1 VDERCHSAP
10 FCPLSDSTWHGVRV
24 TIAEVVPSL
33 LSGLDVP
40 GADNTLN
47 LPVARRVVLLLVD
60 GLGHELLREHAG
72 HAPFL
77 SSLEGRDVNAGFPSS
92 TATSLASIGTG
103 LLSGEHGIVGYTF
116 EVGDEVLNSL
126 TWSRAADHHHDLRKA
141 LVPEVVQ
148 PHPTLFERAAAAGV
162 AVSAVAPLNQRSSG
176 LTRAV
181 LRGSWFRGA
190 AGFGDLALGA
200 VAALGLDR
208 SFCYAY
214 HADLDTIGHFY
225 GPGSEE
231 WLLQLEFVDAL
242 AERIAR
248 RLPPDALLVV
258 TADHGMITA
267 DEWID
272 FDTEPQLWQGVRV
285 IAGEPRA
292 RYLHT
297 ETDEV
302 LDVWREFLGA
312 RADVLTREE
321 AVDAGWFGP
330 VSPLAADRIGD
341 LVVAMKDSAVLVRS
355 QAEPLLSGLTGFHGS
370 RTRQEMAIPVLFHTS
385 A

>member
-1 VDERCHSAP
+1 M
-10 FCPLSDSTWHGVRV
+10 
-24 TIAEVVPSL
+24 TIAEVAPSL

-40 GADNTLN
+40 GADNTLG
-47 LPVARRVVLLLVD
+47 LPAARRVVLLLVD
-60 GLGHELLREHAG
+60 GLGHELLRAHAS

-77 SSLEGRDVNAGFPSS
+77 SSLSDRRISAGFPSS

-103 LLSGEHGIVGYTF
+103 LQSGEHGIVGYTF
-116 EVGDEVLNSL
+116 AVGDEVLNSL
-126 TWSRAADHHHDLRKA
+126 TWTRAGDHHHDLRKT

-148 PHPTLFERAAAAGV
+148 PHPTVFERAAAAGV
-162 AVSAVAPLNQRSSG
+162 AVSTVAPMLHRSSG

-200 VAALGLDR
+200 VAAVQQDR

-231 WLLQLEFVDAL
+231 WLLQLEFVDSL
-242 AERIAR
+242 AARIAA
-248 RLPPDALLVV
+248 RLPSGAVLAV

-267 DEWID
+267 GERID
-272 FDTEPQLWQGVRV
+272 FDTEPLLWQGVRV
-285 IAGEPRA
+285 IAGEPRV

-297 ETDEV
+297 ESDEV
-302 LDVWREFLGA
+302 LSVWREFLGD
-312 RADVLTREE
+312 RADVLSRED
-321 AVDAGWFGP
+321 AVEAGWFGP
-330 VSPLAADRIGD
+330 VSPLAVDRIGD
-341 LVVAMKDSAVLVRS
+341 VVVAMRDAHVVVRS
-355 QAEPLLSGLTGFHGS
+355 QAEPVLSGLTGFHGS
-370 RTRQEMAIPVLFHTS
+370 RTRAELAIPLLIHSVTS
-385 A
+385 V

>member
-1 VDERCHSAP
+1 M
-10 FCPLSDSTWHGVRV
+10 

-40 GADNTLN
+40 GADNTLD
-47 LPVARRVVLLLVD
+47 LPTARRVVLLLVD
-60 GLGHELLREHAG
+60 GLGHELLREYAD

-77 SSLEGRDVNAGFPSS
+77 SGLSGRQIDAGFPSS

-103 LLSGEHGIVGYTF
+103 LTPGEHGIVGYSF
-116 EVGDEVLNSL
+116 AVGDEVLNSL
-126 TWSRAADHHHDLRKA
+126 TWSRAGDHHHDLRKV

-162 AVSAVAPLNQRSSG
+162 AVSAVAPLTQRTSG

-200 VAALGLDR
+200 VAALGEDR

-214 HADLDTIGHFY
+214 HGDLDMIGHIY
-225 GPGSEE
+225 GPGSDE

-242 AERIAR
+242 ASRIAAR
-248 RLPPDALLVV
+248 MPPGCLFAV

-267 DEWID
+267 DDRID
-272 FDTEPQLWQGVRV
+272 FDTEPLLWQGVRV
-285 IAGEPRA
+285 IAGDPRA

-297 ETDEV
+297 ESDEV
-302 LDVWREFLGA
+302 LSVWREFLGD
-312 RADVLTREE
+312 RADVVTKEE
-321 AVDAGWFGP
+321 AAEAGWFGP
-330 VSPLAADRIGD
+330 VSPLALDRIGD
-341 LVVAMKDSAVLVRS
+341 VVVAMKNSAVVVRG
-355 QAEPLLSGLTGFHGS
+355 QAEPMLSSLTGFHGS
-370 RTRQEMAIPVLFHTS
+370 RTRQELAVPLLFRAS
-385 A
+385 

>member
-1 VDERCHSAP
+1 M
-10 FCPLSDSTWHGVRV
+10 

-33 LSGLDVP
+33 LSGLEVP
-40 GADNTLN
+40 GADNTLD
-47 LPVARRVVLLLVD
+47 LPAARRVVLLLVD
-60 GLGHELLREHAG
+60 GLGHELLREHAD

-77 SSLEGRDVNAGFPSS
+77 SGLAGRDISAGFPSS

-116 EVGDEVLNSL
+116 AVGDEVLNSL
-126 TWSRAADHHHDLRKA
+126 TWSRAGDQHHDLRKA

-162 AVSAVAPLNQRSSG
+162 AVSAVAPLAHRGSG

-200 VAALGLDR
+200 VAAVGKDR

-214 HADLDTIGHFY
+214 HPDLDTIGHLY
-225 GPGSEE
+225 RPGSPE

-242 AERIAR
+242 ASRIAS
-248 RLPPDALLVV
+248 RLPAGAVLVV
-258 TADHGMITA
+258 TADHGMVTA
-267 DEWID
+267 GERID
-272 FDTEPQLWQGVRV
+272 FDTEPALWEGVRV
-285 IAGEPRA
+285 IAGEPRV

-297 ETDEV
+297 GSDEV
-302 LDVWREFLGA
+302 LEVWREFLGDRAEVLA
-312 RADVLTREE
+312 RED
-321 AVDAGWFGP
+321 AVRAGWFGP
-330 VSPLAADRIGD
+330 ISPLAVDRIGD
-341 LVVAMKDSAVLVRS
+341 VVVAMKGSAVVVRS
-355 QAEPLLSGLTGFHGS
+355 QAEPWLSNLTGFHGS
-370 RTRQEMAIPVLFHTS
+370 RTRRELAIPLLVHI
-385 A
+385 AQ

>member
-1 VDERCHSAP
+1 M
-10 FCPLSDSTWHGVRV
+10 

-40 GADNTLN
+40 GADNTLG
-47 LPVARRVVLLLVD
+47 LPAARRVVLLLVD
-60 GLGHELLREHAG
+60 GLGHELLRAHAG

-77 SSLEGRDVNAGFPSS
+77 AGLAPRDVDTGFPSS

-116 EVGDEVLNSL
+116 AVGDEVLNSL
-126 TWSRAADHHHDLRKA
+126 TWSRAGEHHHDLRKV

-162 AVSAVAPLNQRSSG
+162 AVSAVAPFAHRGSG

-181 LRGSWFRGA
+181 LRGSWFRGS

-200 VAALGLDR
+200 VTAVRQDR

-214 HADLDTIGHFY
+214 HADLDTIGHIH
-225 GPGSEE
+225 GPGSQE
-231 WLLQLEFVDAL
+231 WLLQLEFVDEL
-242 AERIAR
+242 ASRIAA
-248 RLPPDALLVV
+248 RLPSGSLLVV

-267 DEWID
+267 DDRID

-285 IAGEPRA
+285 IAGEPRV

-297 ETDEV
+297 ASDEV
-302 LDVWREFLGA
+302 IDVWREFLGT
-312 RADVLTREE
+312 RAEVLSRDE
-321 AVDAGWFGP
+321 AVAAGWFGP
-330 VSPLAADRIGD
+330 VSPLANDRIGD
-341 LVVAMKDSAVLVRS
+341 VVVAMKDSAVVLRG
-355 QAEPLLSGLTGFHGS
+355 QAEPVWSGLKGFHGS
-370 RTRQEMAIPVLFHTS
+370 RTREELAIPLLVHTVQ
-385 A
+385 

>member
-1 VDERCHSAP
+1 M
-10 FCPLSDSTWHGVRV
+10 

-40 GADNTLN
+40 GADNTLG
-47 LPVARRVVLLLVD
+47 LPRARRVVLLLVD
-60 GLGHELLREHAG
+60 GLGHELLRAHAG

-77 SSLEGRDVNAGFPSS
+77 SGLHGGVIDAGFPSS

-116 EVGDEVLNSL
+116 AVGDEVLNSL
-126 TWSRAADHHHDLRKA
+126 TWSRANERHHDLRKT

-162 AVSAVAPLNQRSSG
+162 AVSAVAPLTHRGSG

-200 VAALGLDR
+200 VAGVEQDR

-214 HADLDTIGHFY
+214 HADLDTIGHLY

-231 WLLQLEFVDAL
+231 WLLQLEFVDSL
-242 AERIAR
+242 ASRIAA
-248 RLPPDALLVV
+248 RLPSGSLLVV
-258 TADHGMITA
+258 TADHGMVTA
-267 DEWID
+267 GERID
-272 FDTEPQLWQGVRV
+272 FDTEPVLWQGVRV
-285 IAGEPRA
+285 IAGEPRV

-297 ETDEV
+297 ESDEV
-302 LDVWREFLGA
+302 TAVWREFLGD
-312 RADVLTREE
+312 RADVLTRED
-321 AVDAGWFGP
+321 AVAAGWFGP

-341 LVVAMKDSAVLVRS
+341 VVVAMKDSAVLLRS
-355 QAEPLLSGLTGFHGS
+355 QAEPMWSGMTGFHGA
-370 RTRQEMAIPVLFHTS
+370 RTREELAIPLLVHS
-385 A
+385 VGSV

>member
-1 VDERCHSAP
+1 M
-10 FCPLSDSTWHGVRV
+10 

-40 GADNTLN
+40 GADNTLG
-47 LPVARRVVLLLVD
+47 LPRARRVVLLLVD
-60 GLGHELLREHAG
+60 GLGHELLRSHAS

-77 SSLEGRDVNAGFPSS
+77 SSLSERVIDAGFPSS

-116 EVGDEVLNSL
+116 AVGDEVLNSL
-126 TWSRAADHHHDLRKA
+126 TWTRASERHHDLRET

-148 PHPTLFERAAAAGV
+148 PHPTVFERAAAAGV
-162 AVSAVAPLNQRSSG
+162 AVSTVAPLTQRTSG

-200 VAALGLDR
+200 VAAVEQDR

-214 HADLDTIGHFY
+214 HADLDTIGHIY
-225 GPGSEE
+225 GPDSPE

-242 AERIAR
+242 AERIGS
-248 RLPPDALLVV
+248 RLPADALLVV
-258 TADHGMITA
+258 TADHGMVTA
-267 DEWID
+267 GERID
-272 FDTEPQLWQGVRV
+272 FDTEPVLWQGVRV
-285 IAGEPRA
+285 IAGEPRV

-297 ETDEV
+297 GSDEV
-302 LDVWREFLGA
+302 LSVWREFLGD
-312 RADVLTREE
+312 RADVLTRED

-341 LVVAMKDSAVLVRS
+341 VVVAMKGAAVVVRS
-355 QAEPLLSGLTGFHGS
+355 QAEPVLSGLTGFHGS
-370 RTRQEMAIPVLFHTS
+370 RTRAELAIPLLVHAT
-385 A
+385 

>member
-1 VDERCHSAP
+1 M
-10 FCPLSDSTWHGVRV
+10 

-40 GADNTLN
+40 GADNTLG
-47 LPVARRVVLLLVD
+47 LPAARRVVLLLVD
-60 GLGHELLREHAG
+60 GLGHELLRAHAA

-77 SSLEGRDVNAGFPSS
+77 AGLVPRDIDAGFPSS

-116 EVGDEVLNSL
+116 AIGDEVLNSL
-126 TWSRAADHHHDLRKA
+126 SWSRAGDHRHDLRKA

-148 PHPTLFERAAAAGV
+148 PHPTVFERAAAAGV
-162 AVSAVAPLNQRSSG
+162 AVSAVAPMAHRGSG

-200 VAALGLDR
+200 AAAVRQDR

-214 HADLDTIGHFY
+214 HPDLDTIGHLY
-225 GPGSEE
+225 GPGSPE
-231 WLLQLEFVDAL
+231 WVLQLEFVDEL
-242 AERIAR
+242 AARIAA
-248 RLPPDALLVV
+248 RLPSGTLFVV

-267 DEWID
+267 GDRVD

-285 IAGEPRA
+285 IAGEPRV

-297 ETDEV
+297 STGEV
-302 LDVWREFLGA
+302 LDVWRELLGP
-312 RADVLTREE
+312 RADVLSREE
-321 AVDAGWFGP
+321 AVAEGWFGP
-330 VSPLAADRIGD
+330 VGPLATDRIGD
-341 LVVAMKDSAVLVRS
+341 VVVAMKDSAVVLRS
-355 QAEPLLSGLTGFHGS
+355 QAEPSWNAMKGFHGS
-370 RTRQEMAIPVLFHTS
+370 RTRDELAIPLLVHMT
-385 A
+385 

>member
-1 VDERCHSAP
+1 M
-10 FCPLSDSTWHGVRV
+10 

-40 GADNTLN
+40 GADNTLD
-47 LPVARRVVLLLVD
+47 LPSARRVVLLLVD
-60 GLGHELLREHAG
+60 GLGQDLLLEHAE

-77 SSLEGRDVNAGFPSS
+77 SGLPGREINAGFPST

-103 LLSGEHGIVGYTF
+103 LLAGEHGIVGISF
-116 EVGDEVLNSL
+116 SVGDEVLNALSW
-126 TWSRAADHHHDLRKA
+126 TRAGDHHHDLRKV

-162 AVSAVAPLNQRSSG
+162 AVSAVAPLNQRASG

-181 LRGSWFRGA
+181 LRGSWFRGT

-200 VAALGLDR
+200 VAAVRQER

-214 HADLDTIGHFY
+214 HADLDMIGHIY
-225 GPGSEE
+225 GPGSAE

-242 AERIAR
+242 AARIASR
-248 RLPPDALLVV
+248 MPPGSLFVV

-267 DEWID
+267 DDRID
-272 FDTEPQLWQGVRV
+272 FDTEPLLWQGVRV
-285 IAGEPRA
+285 ITGEPRV

-297 ETDEV
+297 ESDEV
-302 LDVWREFLGA
+302 IAVWREFLGD
-312 RADVLTREE
+312 RADVVQRAD

-330 VSPLAADRIGD
+330 VSPLALDRIGNV
-341 LVVAMKDSAVLVRS
+341 VVAMKNSAVVVRG
-355 QAEPLLSGLTGFHGS
+355 QAEPVFSMMKGFHGS
-370 RTRQEMAIPVLFHTS
+370 RTRQELAIPLLFHAS
-385 A
+385 

>member
-1 VDERCHSAP
+1 M
-10 FCPLSDSTWHGVRV
+10 

-33 LSGLDVP
+33 LSGLEVP
-40 GADNTLN
+40 GADNTLG
-47 LPVARRVVLLLVD
+47 LPAARRVVLLLVD
-60 GLGHELLREHAG
+60 GLGHELLRAHAG

-77 SSLEGRDVNAGFPSS
+77 SGMAPRHVDAGFPSS

-116 EVGDEVLNSL
+116 AVGDEVLNAL
-126 TWSRAADHHHDLRKA
+126 TWSRVGDHHDLRKT

-148 PHPTLFERAAAAGV
+148 PHPTVFERASAAGV
-162 AVSAVAPLNQRSSG
+162 AVSSVAPMAHRGSG

-200 VAALGLDR
+200 VAGAGQDR

-214 HADLDTIGHFY
+214 HPDLDTIGHLY
-225 GPGSEE
+225 GPGSPE
-231 WLLQLEFVDAL
+231 WLLQLEFVDSL
-242 AERIAR
+242 ASRIAA
-248 RLPPDALLVV
+248 RLPSGALLVV

-267 DEWID
+267 DERID

-285 IAGEPRA
+285 IAGEPRV

-297 ETDEV
+297 SSSEV

-312 RADVLTREE
+312 RAEVLSRED
-321 AVDAGWFGP
+321 AVEAGWFGP
-330 VSPLAADRIGD
+330 VSPLAAGRIGD
-341 LVVAMKDSAVLVRS
+341 VVVAMKDSAVVLRS
-355 QAEPLLSGLTGFHGS
+355 QAEPTWNAMRGFHGS
-370 RTRQEMAIPVLFHTS
+370 RTRQELAIPLLVHRVS
-385 A
+385 

>member
-1 VDERCHSAP
+1 VS
-10 FCPLSDSTWHGVRV
+10 
-24 TIAEVVPSL
+24 IAEVVPSL

-40 GADNTLN
+40 GADNTLD
-47 LPVARRVVLLLVD
+47 LPSARRVVLLLVD
-60 GLGHELLREHAG
+60 GLGHELLREHAE

-77 SSLEGRDVNAGFPSS
+77 AGLPGREISAGFPST

-103 LLSGEHGIVGYTF
+103 LLAGEHGIVGFTF
-116 EVGDEVLNSL
+116 CVGDEVLNAL
-126 TWSRAADHHHDLRKA
+126 TWSRAGDHRHDLREV

-162 AVSAVAPLNQRSSG
+162 AVSAVAPLAHRGSG

-200 VAALGLDR
+200 AAALRQDR

-231 WLLQLEFVDAL
+231 WLLQLQFVDAL
-242 AERIAR
+242 AERMAS
-248 RLPPDALLVV
+248 RLPSGSLLVV
-258 TADHGMITA
+258 TADHGMTTA
-267 DEWID
+267 DDRID

-285 IAGEPRA
+285 IAGEPRV

-297 ETDEV
+297 ESDEV
-302 LDVWREFLGA
+302 LSVWREFLGD
-312 RADVLTREE
+312 RADVVSRED
-321 AVDAGWFGP
+321 AVAAGWFGP
-330 VSPLAADRIGD
+330 VSPLAMDRIGD
-341 LVVAMKDSAVLVRS
+341 VVVAMKGSAVVVRG
-355 QAEPLLSGLTGFHGS
+355 QAEPVLSKLIGIHGS
-370 RTRQEMAIPVLFHTS
+370 RTREELAIPVLFHHTP
-385 A
+385 

>member
-1 VDERCHSAP
+1 M
-10 FCPLSDSTWHGVRV
+10 

-40 GADNTLN
+40 GADNTLG
-47 LPVARRVVLLLVD
+47 LPPARRVVLLLVD
-60 GLGHELLREHAG
+60 GLGHELLRAHAS

-77 SSLEGRDVNAGFPSS
+77 SGLSDRHISAGFPSS

-103 LLSGEHGIVGYTF
+103 LRSGEHGIVGYTF
-116 EVGDEVLNSL
+116 AVGDEVLNSL
-126 TWSRAADHHHDLRKA
+126 TWTRASERDHDLRRT

-162 AVSAVAPLNQRSSG
+162 AVSTVAPMLQRSSG

-200 VAALGLDR
+200 VAAVRQDR

-214 HADLDTIGHFY
+214 HADLDTIGHIY

-231 WLLQLEFVDAL
+231 WVLQLEFVDSL
-242 AERIAR
+242 AARIAS
-248 RLPPDALLVV
+248 RLPSGSVLAV
-258 TADHGMITA
+258 TADHGMVTA
-267 DEWID
+267 GERID
-272 FDTEPQLWQGVRV
+272 FDTEPLLWQGVRV
-285 IAGEPRA
+285 IAGEPRV

-297 ETDEV
+297 QSDEV
-302 LDVWREFLGA
+302 LSVWREFLGD
-312 RADVLTREE
+312 RADVLTRDE

-330 VSPLAADRIGD
+330 VSPLAIDRIGD
-341 LVVAMKDSAVLVRS
+341 VVVAMKDTHVLMRS
-355 QAEPLLSGLTGFHGS
+355 QAEPGLSGLTGFHGS
-370 RTRQEMAIPVLFHTS
+370 RTSAELAIPLLIHSVTS
-385 A
+385 V

>member
-1 VDERCHSAP
+1 M
-10 FCPLSDSTWHGVRV
+10 

-33 LSGLDVP
+33 LSGLGVP
-40 GADNTLN
+40 GADNTLG
-47 LPVARRVVLLLVD
+47 LPRARRVVLLLVD
-60 GLGHELLREHAG
+60 GLGHELLRAHAS

-77 SSLEGRDVNAGFPSS
+77 SSMAGQEISAGFPSS

-116 EVGDEVLNSL
+116 AVGDEVLNSL
-126 TWSRAADHHHDLRKA
+126 TWSRADDRHHDLRRT

-162 AVSAVAPLNQRSSG
+162 AVSVVAPLFHRGSG

-200 VAALGLDR
+200 LAAVREDR

-214 HADLDTIGHFY
+214 HADLDTIGHIY

-231 WLLQLEFVDAL
+231 WLLQLEFIDAL
-242 AERIAR
+242 VSRIAAR
-248 RLPPDALLVV
+248 MPPDSVLAV

-267 DEWID
+267 GERID
-272 FDTEPQLWQGVRV
+272 FDTEPLLWQGVRV
-285 IAGEPRA
+285 IAGEPRV

-297 ETDEV
+297 ESDEV
-302 LDVWREFLGA
+302 LDVWREYLGD
-312 RADVLTREE
+312 RADVLTRED

-330 VSPLAADRIGD
+330 ISPLAADRIGD
-341 LVVAMKDSAVLVRS
+341 VVVAMKGSAVVVRS
-355 QAEPLLSGLTGFHGS
+355 QAEPMWTGMNGFHGS
-370 RTRQEMAIPVLFHTS
+370 RTRAELAIPILVHS
-385 A
+385 KASV

>member
-1 VDERCHSAP
+1 M
-10 FCPLSDSTWHGVRV
+10 

-33 LSGLDVP
+33 LSGLAVP
-40 GADNTLN
+40 GADNTLD
-47 LPVARRVVLLLVD
+47 LPSARRVVLLLVD
-60 GLGHELLREHAG
+60 GLGHELLREYAE

-77 SSLEGRDVNAGFPSS
+77 AGLGGREINAGFPST

-103 LLSGEHGIVGYTF
+103 LLAGEHGIVGYSF
-116 EVGDEVLNSL
+116 AVGDEVLNAL
-126 TWSRAADHHHDLRKA
+126 TWSRAGNDHGDLRKL

-162 AVSAVAPLNQRSSG
+162 AVSAVAPLAQRTSG

-200 VAALGLDR
+200 VAALEQDR

-214 HADLDTIGHFY
+214 HGDLDMIGHIY
-225 GPGSEE
+225 GAGSNE

-242 AERIAR
+242 ASRIAAR
-248 RLPPDALLVV
+248 MPPDSLFVV

-267 DEWID
+267 DDRID
-272 FDTEPQLWQGVRV
+272 FDTEPLLWQGVRV
-285 IAGEPRA
+285 IAGDPRV

-297 ETDEV
+297 ESDEV
-302 LDVWREFLGA
+302 LAVWREFLGD
-312 RADVLTREE
+312 RADVVMKED
-321 AVDAGWFGP
+321 AVEAGWFGP
-330 VSPLAADRIGD
+330 VSPLALDRIGD
-341 LVVAMKDSAVLVRS
+341 VVVAMKNSAVVVRG
-355 QAEPLLSGLTGFHGS
+355 QAEPVLSKLNGFHGS
-370 RTRQEMAIPVLFHTS
+370 RTRQELAIPLLFRAS
-385 A
+385 

>member
-1 VDERCHSAP
+1 M
-10 FCPLSDSTWHGVRV
+10 

-40 GADNTLN
+40 GADNTLG
-47 LPVARRVVLLLVD
+47 LPRARRVVLLLVD
-60 GLGHELLREHAG
+60 GLGHELLRAHAS

-77 SSLEGRDVNAGFPSS
+77 SSLPDRTIDAGFPSS

-103 LLSGEHGIVGYTF
+103 MQSGEHGIVGYTF

-126 TWSRAADHHHDLRKA
+126 TWTRASERDHDLRRT

-162 AVSAVAPLNQRSSG
+162 AVSTVAPLLQRSSG

-200 VAALGLDR
+200 VAAVEQDR

-214 HADLDTIGHFY
+214 HADLDTIGHIY
-225 GPGSEE
+225 GPDSEE
-231 WLLQLEFVDAL
+231 WLLQLEFVDSL
-242 AERIAR
+242 AARIASR
-248 RLPPDALLVV
+248 MPAGSLLAV
-258 TADHGMITA
+258 TADHGMVTA
-267 DEWID
+267 GERID
-272 FDTEPQLWQGVRV
+272 FDTEPLLWQGVRV
-285 IAGEPRA
+285 IAGEPRV

-297 ETDEV
+297 ESDEV
-302 LDVWREFLGA
+302 LSVWREFLGG
-312 RADVLTREE
+312 RADVLTRDE

-330 VSPLAADRIGD
+330 VSPLAVDRIGD
-341 LVVAMKDSAVLVRS
+341 VVVAMKDAHVVVRS
-355 QAEPLLSGLTGFHGS
+355 QAEPVLSSLTGFHGS
-370 RTRQEMAIPVLFHTS
+370 RTRAELAIPLLVHS
-385 A
+385 VPSV

>member
-1 VDERCHSAP
+1 M
-10 FCPLSDSTWHGVRV
+10 

-33 LSGLDVP
+33 LSGLEVP

-60 GLGHELLREHAG
+60 GLGHELLRDHAE

-77 SSLEGRDVNAGFPSS
+77 SGLPGRDIDAGFPSS
-92 TATSLASIGTG
+92 TATSIASIGTG
-103 LLSGEHGIVGYTF
+103 LLSGGHGIVGYTF
-116 EVGDEVLNSL
+116 VVQDEVLNSL
-126 TWSRAADHHHDLRKA
+126 TWSRVGDHHHDLRKT

-162 AVSAVAPLNQRSSG
+162 AVSTVAPLNQRGSG

-181 LRGSWFRGA
+181 LRGSWFRGT

-200 VAALGLDR
+200 VAAVQQDR

-214 HADLDTIGHFY
+214 HADLDTIGHIY
-225 GPGSEE
+225 GPGTEE
-231 WLLQLEFVDAL
+231 WLLQQEFVDTL
-242 AERIAR
+242 AARIAA
-248 RLPPDALLVV
+248 RLPSGALLVV
-258 TADHGMITA
+258 TADHGMITV
-267 DEWID
+267 DDRID

-285 IAGEPRA
+285 IAGEPRV

-297 ETDEV
+297 ESDEV
-302 LDVWREFLGA
+302 LHVWREFLGN
-312 RADVLTREE
+312 RADVFSREQ
-321 AVDAGWFGP
+321 AADAGWFGP

-341 LVVAMKDSAVLVRS
+341 VVVAMKDNAVVVRS
-355 QAEPLLSGLTGFHGS
+355 QAEPLLSNLTGMHGS
-370 RTRQEMAIPVLFHTS
+370 LTRRETAIPVLCHVS
-385 A
+385 P

>member
-1 VDERCHSAP
+1 M
-10 FCPLSDSTWHGVRV
+10 

-40 GADNTLN
+40 GADNTLG
-47 LPVARRVVLLLVD
+47 LPPARRVVLLLVD
-60 GLGHELLREHAG
+60 GLGHELLRAHAG

-77 SSLEGRDVNAGFPSS
+77 AGLAPRQIDAGFPSS
-92 TATSLASIGTG
+92 TATSLASVGTG

-116 EVGDEVLNSL
+116 AVGDEVLNSL
-126 TWSRAADHHHDLRKA
+126 TWSRAGDHHHDLRKT

-148 PHPTLFERAAAAGV
+148 PHPTVFERAAAAGV
-162 AVSAVAPLNQRSSG
+162 AVSAVAPIAHRGSG

-200 VAALGLDR
+200 VAGVEQDR

-214 HADLDTIGHFY
+214 HPDLDAIGHLY
-225 GPGSEE
+225 GPGSPE
-231 WLLQLEFVDAL
+231 WLLQLEFVDLL
-242 AERIAR
+242 ASRIAA
-248 RLPPDALLVV
+248 RLPSGSLLVV

-267 DEWID
+267 DEKID

-285 IAGEPRA
+285 IAGEPRV

-297 ETDEV
+297 TSGEV
-302 LDVWREFLGA
+302 LDVWREFLGT
-312 RADVLTREE
+312 RAEVLTRED

-341 LVVAMKDSAVLVRS
+341 VVVAMNDSAVVLRS
-355 QAEPLLSGLTGFHGS
+355 QAEPMWTAMNGFHGS
-370 RTRQEMAIPVLFHTS
+370 RTRQEMAIPLLVHQ

>member
-1 VDERCHSAP
+1 M
-10 FCPLSDSTWHGVRV
+10 

-40 GADNTLN
+40 GADNTLG
-47 LPVARRVVLLLVD
+47 LPAARRVVLLLVD
-60 GLGHELLREHAG
+60 GLGHELLRAHAS

-77 SSLEGRDVNAGFPSS
+77 SSLPDRSIDAGFPSS

-103 LLSGEHGIVGYTF
+103 LRSGEHGVVGYTF

-126 TWSRAADHHHDLRKA
+126 SWTRASERHHDLRKT

-162 AVSAVAPLNQRSSG
+162 AASTVAPLVHRSSG

-181 LRGSWFRGA
+181 LRGSWFRGT

-200 VAALGLDR
+200 VAAVRQDR

-214 HADLDTIGHFY
+214 HADLDTIGHIY
-225 GPGSEE
+225 GPGSDE
-231 WLLQLEFVDAL
+231 WLMQLEFVDVL
-242 AERIAR
+242 ASRVAAR
-248 RLPPDALLVV
+248 MPPDSLLVV
-258 TADHGMITA
+258 TADHGMVTA
-267 DEWID
+267 GDRID
-272 FDTEPQLWQGVRV
+272 FDTEPLLWQGVRV
-285 IAGEPRA
+285 IAGEPRV
-292 RYLHT
+292 RYLYT

-302 LDVWREFLGA
+302 QAVWREFLGD

-321 AVDAGWFGP
+321 AVEAGWFGP

-341 LVVAMKDSAVLVRS
+341 VVVAMKDSAVVLRG
-355 QAEPLLSGLTGFHGS
+355 QAEPTWNGMTGFHGS
-370 RTRQEMAIPVLFHTS
+370 RTSAEMAIPLLVHSVTS
-385 A
+385 M